1 MKYQKF
7 DMQNL
12 INFYYLYFMNTTDL
26 KLDIKRQVDE
36 LDANLLNDLAVFLRN
51 RVKLFNESVLEG
63 LSDSQLE
70 AIKQTQISTK
80 HGLGMSH
87 NEVVNKFKTKYGM
100 D

>member
-51 RVKLFNESVLEG
+51 RVKLFNESVLEA

-70 AIKQTQISTK
+70 AIKQAQIWAVA
-80 HGLGMSH
+80 
-87 NEVVNKFKTKYGM
+87 N
-100 D
+100 